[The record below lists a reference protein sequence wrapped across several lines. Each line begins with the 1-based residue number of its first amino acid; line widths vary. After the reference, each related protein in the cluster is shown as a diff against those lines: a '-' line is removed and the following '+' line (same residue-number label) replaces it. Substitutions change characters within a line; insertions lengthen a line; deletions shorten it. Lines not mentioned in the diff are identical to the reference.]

1 MTVTNRIKLTPE
13 TTLRAVAERDWGI
26 VVEHVRHIPSVQRT
40 YCTRHGKV
48 LMLQT
53 DKHTGVRYT
62 IDATTKT
69 LIIADGE

>member
-1 MTVTNRIKLTPE
+1 MTVTSRIKLTPE
-13 TTLRAVAERDWGI
+13 TTLRAVAERDWGT
-26 VVEHVRHIPSVQRT
+26 VVEHVKHIPSRQKT
-40 YCTRHGKV
+40 YLIRNKV

-62 IDATTKT
+62 VDATTKT

>member
-13 TTLRAVAERDWGI
+13 TTLRAVAERDWGT
-26 VVEHVRHIPSVQRT
+26 VVEHVKHIPARQKT
-40 YCTRHGKV
+40 YLVRNKV

>member
-1 MTVTNRIKLTPE
+1 MTVTSRIKLTPE
-13 TTLRAVAERDWGI
+13 TTLRAVAERDWGT
-26 VVEHVRHIPSVQRT
+26 VVEHVKHIPARQKT
-40 YCTRHGKV
+40 YLIRNKV

-62 IDATTKT
+62 VDATTKT

>member
-13 TTLRAVAERDWGI
+13 TTLRAVAERDWGTVI
-26 VVEHVRHIPSVQRT
+26 EHVKHIPARQKT
-40 YCTRHGKV
+40 YLVRNKV

-62 IDATTKT
+62 VDATTKT